1 MRAAP
6 LHSIHPLAALAAPGL
21 ALALALSAGAGC
33 GADIGSGGAQEN
45 PDAGFVPSVDASPPA
60 PDAAPAVPCV
70 AEGDLMIVLDRSGSM
85 SQRPDGTMPPNTA
98 DGARETKW
106 YAAVTTIKSVAA
118 QLDDTIHF
126 GLELFP
132 LDPEGAGGT
141 DCSNLSTWLTQYL
154 PPETNDAACN
164 PAEVL
169 VQPALHTASAID
181 TAIDVDNTGLCGW
194 TPTGAGISAAADSLM
209 QVADPSRPQGVLLI
223 TDGADTCD
231 DHDGYTTLS
240 LPAADALAAAGMTLY
255 VVGFDG
261 SGEGIDPAELN
272 DLACAGHSAPG
283 FDKNC
288 TMTAAGYRAV
298 ASPSPARLFFLADDQ
313 AGLTQAIRQVAGDV
327 CGGGSGPV
335 D

>member
-1 MRAAP
+1 MRATSSSP
-6 LHSIHPLAALAAPGL
+6 INHLAALVAPSLGL
-21 ALALALSAGAGC
+21 ALALAAGAGC
-33 GADIGSGGAQEN
+33 GADIGGDGAGLS
-45 PDAGFVPSVDASPPA
+45 PDAGPAAPQVDASTP

-98 DGARETKW
+98 DGARQTKW
-106 YAAVTTIKSVAA
+106 YAAVTTIKAVAA

-132 LDPEGAGGT
+132 LDPNGAGGT

-169 VQPALHTASAID
+169 VQPALHSASAID
-181 TAIDVDNTGLCGW
+181 GAIDVDNTGLCGW
-194 TPTGAGISAAADSLM
+194 TPTGAGISAASDSLS
-209 QVADPSRPQGVLLI
+209 QVADPSRPQAVLLI

-231 DHDGYTTLS
+231 DHAGYTSQS

-261 SGEGIDPAELN
+261 SGQGIDPAELN
-272 DLACAGHSAPG
+272 DLACAGKSAPD
-283 FDKNC
+283 FKNNC
-288 TMTAAGYRAV
+288 AMTASGYRAV
-298 ASPSPARLFFLADDQ
+298 ASPSPARLFFLANDQ
-313 AGLTQAIRQVAGDV
+313 AALTSAIRQVAGDV
-327 CGGGSGPV
+327 CGGDGPV